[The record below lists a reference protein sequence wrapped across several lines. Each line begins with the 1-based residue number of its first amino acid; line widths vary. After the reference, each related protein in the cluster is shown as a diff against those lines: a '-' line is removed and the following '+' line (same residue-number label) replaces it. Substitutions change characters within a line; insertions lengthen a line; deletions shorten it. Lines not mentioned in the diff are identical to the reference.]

1 MTVEEFE
8 EFYARSVQPLVGQV
22 YLFTGDLHEAQDV
35 VQEAFVRAWDRR
47 ARLDLGAGPEAWVRT
62 VAVRLAISR
71 WRGRGRAVEAW
82 RRLSGAGPRELAA
95 PGPDGVA
102 LVAALRRLSSRQ
114 RLVTVLHYVCDLPVD
129 RIAAETGISP
139 GTVKTHLSRARSAL
153 APYLDAGA
161 DDIGADDSAPD
172 DAPARTAPASGSPAS
187 GTSPHGTAAL
197 RKLSPGPG
205 PGPEYPPAYRTSPPL
220 AHTTLHQGAYRV

>member
-35 VQEAFVRAWDRR
+35 VQEAFVRAWNRR
-47 ARLDLGAGPEAWVRT
+47 ARLDLDAGPEAWVRT

-95 PGPDGVA
+95 PGPEGVA
-102 LVAALRRLSSRQ
+102 LVAALRRLSARQ
-114 RLVTVLHYVCDLPVD
+114 RLVTVLHYVCDLSVD

-139 GTVKTHLSRARSAL
+139 GTVKTHLSRARNAL

-161 DDIGADDSAPD
+161 DDIVTDHVDADDAD
-172 DAPARTAPASGSPAS
+172 DAPAFDDPAYKPAPRPEHAPPYRPTIIPIFPSRTSR
-187 GTSPHGTAAL
+187 AAL
-197 RKLSPGPG
+197 PQ
-205 PGPEYPPAYRTSPPL
+205 E
-220 AHTTLHQGAYRV
+220 AHRV